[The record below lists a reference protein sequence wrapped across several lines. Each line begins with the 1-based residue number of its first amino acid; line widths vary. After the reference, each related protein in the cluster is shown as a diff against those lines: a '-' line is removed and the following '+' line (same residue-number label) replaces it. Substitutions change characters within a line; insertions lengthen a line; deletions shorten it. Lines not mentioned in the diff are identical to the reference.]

1 MRGILVNKMLNK
13 SDIVRALTLSDLSVW
28 SGSALITIIAPLFVL
43 SQIKGATLTDYGV
56 SAMIYT
62 AIGALV
68 TVPIGRFMDAK
79 KGYIDELLILAASNF
94 IRGAA
99 LIYLA
104 FSHEIWQLYMVQI
117 ITGMAKSMNLN
128 SWRVLFSK
136 SLNPDHAGVQWGV
149 YDSITSIGLGVA
161 AFLGGL
167 IGDKVG
173 LQWVVLIGGIMSV
186 IATIFPLLAYKSVK
200 LIK

>member
-1 MRGILVNKMLNK
+1 MRGILVNKMLNRTK
-13 SDIVRALTLSDLSVW
+13 TIKALTLSDLSVW
-28 SGSALITIIAPLFVL
+28 SGSALITVIAPLFVL

-62 AIGALV
+62 AVGALFNI
-68 TVPIGRFMDAK
+68 PFGRLMDK
-79 KGYIDELLILAASNF
+79 KKSYLNELVILSLSNF

-104 FSHEIWQLYMVQI
+104 FSHNLWELYLVQTV
-117 ITGMAKSMNLN
+117 TGLAKSLNLT
-128 SWRVLFSK
+128 SWRILFSK
-136 SLNPDHAGVQWGV
+136 SLNQDHAGVQWGM
-149 YDSITSIGLGVA
+149 YDTITSIGLGVA

-173 LQWVVLIGGIMSV
+173 LQWVVLIGGIMSL
-186 IATIFPLLAYKSVK
+186 IATIFPLMAYKEVRNLK
-200 LIK
+200 